1 MVTPR
6 RDRIEPIIGKSG
18 PMSPSP
24 LLVAAAALTFLA
36 FGPARAETVSQT
48 LDGTSLAIDVA
59 CVDTVDIQP
68 QAGLAGKV
76 MVEATSS
83 DADDLKDFVF
93 TGGATAS
100 VTRAPHTVCL
110 KITDITRKITVA
122 IKVPAGMAIDIKNG
136 GSTDYAIGAVGGSL
150 RARLAGS
157 GNVSAESVTELAL
170 SIAGSS
176 DAKIAQLSG
185 PADISIA
192 GSGNVKIANAA
203 VPSMKIDVRGSG
215 DVSVDQGQIG
225 SLSAS
230 VAGSGDLRI
239 KANVQDAALSTVG
252 SGDIDVAK
260 VAGSLSSSKT
270 GSGSIRIGRAGPG

>member
-1 MVTPR
+1 
-6 RDRIEPIIGKSG
+6 
-18 PMSPSP
+18 MSPSP
-24 LLVAAAALTFLA
+24 LLAAAAALTFLA
-36 FGPARAETVSQT
+36 FGPAQAETIRQT

-68 QAGLAGKV
+68 QADLAGKV

-83 DADDLKDFVF
+83 DPDDLKDFVF
-93 TGGATAS
+93 TGGAAAS
-100 VTRAPHTVCL
+100 VTRPHHMVCL
-110 KITDITRKITVA
+110 KITDITRKITVS
-122 IKVPAGMAIDIKNG
+122 IKVPAGTAIDIKNG

-157 GNVSAESVTELAL
+157 GDMTAEGVSDLAL
-170 SIAGSS
+170 DIAGSS
-176 DAKIAQLSG
+176 DARFVQLSG

-192 GSGNVKIANAA
+192 GSGDVRIANAT

-215 DVSVDQGQIG
+215 NVSVEQGQIG

-239 KANVQDAALSTVG
+239 RANVQDAALSTVG

-260 VAGSLSSSKT
+260 VAGTLSSSKA